1 MKGDGFFPQWMISI
15 LLQCL
20 KEFVAVLFQ
29 LLCYARMGNY
39 DFFNGPLILFVTLT
53 VFGFPF
59 LNSNLFTLLRF
70 GPWNKSSEFSV
81 LGMLSQVV
89 CVAFAQILGA
99 AAAAGAWYNIVGRW
113 KMLGEAVD
121 NGILYTNTSVHGAV
135 YNSLDSNVE
144 QEAGLAQ
151 FSIFMDECVA
161 QATFLIG
168 LIHIAEVTLPG
179 LLASAAW
186 STPPQLK
193 PKHTPVPLHFILGV
207 CVLVAGVTR
216 AFPSAHQSP
225 HVSFYLLVTRRLGT
239 EGVDVHACWLR
250 IAGGVTS
257 LVLALP
263 YYWFVYMD
271 RIDDAGWANT
281 LKKVIMD
288 ETPAYMRS
296 ELLLPGVFK
305 H

>member
-1 MKGDGFFPQWMISI
+1 MISI
-15 LLQCL
+15 LFQCL

-59 LNSNLFTLLRF
+59 LNSNLFALLRF
-70 GPWNKSSEFSV
+70 GPWNKDSEFTV
-81 LGMLSQVV
+81 FGKLFQVMSLAG
-89 CVAFAQILGA
+89 CQIAGA

-113 KMLGEAVD
+113 KMLGEAIE
-121 NGILYTNTSVHGAV
+121 NGILYTNSSVHGAV

-144 QEAGLAQ
+144 VDTTLAQ
-151 FSIFMDECVA
+151 FSIFMDEFAA
-161 QATFLIG
+161 QAIFFIG
-168 LIHIAEVTLPG
+168 LIHIMEVTLPG
-179 LLASAAW
+179 LLTSAAW
-186 STPPQLK
+186 NASGIAPPSSK
-193 PKHTPVPLHFILGV
+193 PKHTPVPLYFILCV

-225 HVSFYLLVTRRLGT
+225 HISVYLLVTRSLGT
-239 EGVDVHACWLR
+239 EGIDVKACWLR
-250 IAGGVTS
+250 IGGGIAS

-271 RIDDAGWANT
+271 RPEEGGGKWGNT
-281 LKKVIMD
+281 LKKVLMD
-288 ETPAYMRS
+288 EAPAYMRS

-305 H
+305 P